1 LEQSIDDALH
11 GGLVHEPGQERHK
24 PGRQQAALS
33 LEAGVGGGKDRG
45 HHNGGGGRGEAHQL
59 AADAAQ
65 ERPQGAAV
73 LGGQVGHQA
82 SQLRL
87 QAQQVSGPEF
97 PGVQNGRKFLEEDIL
112 DIIMFDKE
120 YVGTIKMECIR
131 FKNIMTKLWIKK
143 RTASGLKIW
152 QNSKYN
158 KSAKNWWQTY
168 STIFWKAYLL
178 CRKELG

>member
-1 LEQSIDDALH
+1 MVERNCDREELSMYVCVCTVWSAVPGRLLLEQSIDDALH

-143 RTASGLKIW
+143 RTASGLKI
-152 QNSKYN
+152 
-158 KSAKNWWQTY
+158 
-168 STIFWKAYLL
+168 
-178 CRKELG
+178 